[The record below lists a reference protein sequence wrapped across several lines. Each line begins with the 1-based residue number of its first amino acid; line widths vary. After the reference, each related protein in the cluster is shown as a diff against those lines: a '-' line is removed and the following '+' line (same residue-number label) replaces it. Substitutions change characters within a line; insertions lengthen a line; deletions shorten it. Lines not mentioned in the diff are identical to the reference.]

1 MDGPL
6 IFQFYSEVLANRVDG
21 PEKDFKT
28 LFAQIKFFDIL
39 NYNDL
44 DQQIERACIE
54 YNNQMQNLNAL
65 SESGFNIYSIK
76 NFRLSVSSKKDVK
89 MGCTNVKISNTL
101 EKSEL
106 RGVQIIDQD
115 STDQNCLI
123 YSLLCSLYFYQEKK
137 KVHESYYNSD
147 CCLG

>member
-21 PEKDFKT
+21 SEKDFKT

-44 DQQIERACIE
+44 DRQIEQACIE
-54 YNNQMQNLNAL
+54 YNNQMRNLNAL

-137 KVHESYYNSD
+137 KVYESYNYSD